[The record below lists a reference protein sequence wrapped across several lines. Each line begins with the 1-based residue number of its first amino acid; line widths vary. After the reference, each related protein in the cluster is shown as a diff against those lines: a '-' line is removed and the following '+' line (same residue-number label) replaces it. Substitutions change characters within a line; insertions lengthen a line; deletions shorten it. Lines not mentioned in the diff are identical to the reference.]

1 MALGSELLTANPSLG
16 DRVTMERLL
25 ARGIEAVDF
34 WRDFHPACNAQ
45 EFPEVAK
52 LRTSIVEIP
61 CHQDLTL
68 ETMAKIVNV
77 VREVMSGA
85 NASPIGRSHQEMAGA
100 NAIANPAY
108 DTSQQTRKAATHA
121 V

>member
-1 MALGSELLTANPSLG
+1 
-16 DRVTMERLL
+16 MERLL

-34 WRDFHPACNAQ
+34 WRDFHPACNAR

-52 LRTSIVEIP
+52 LRTSVVEIP

-68 ETMAKIVNV
+68 ETMEKIVNV
-77 VREVMSGA
+77 VRDVMS
-85 NASPIGRSHQEMAGA
+85 E
-100 NAIANPAY
+100 ANPAY
-108 DTSQQTRKAATHA
+108 GTSRQMRKAATYA